1 MYVCMYVC
9 KCVLGYMYNSSLHN
23 LCIMP
28 YYTITTTFNVVKFV
42 YVYIM
47 MGILSNTVEVIP
59 IIEAYIIYGII
70 YGII

>member
-23 LCIMP
+23 LCIMS